1 MSTECFEIRGYI
13 EGFYG
18 NPWSQ
23 EQRLD
28 MLRFAA
34 AHGANACFYAPKDDP
49 YHRKLWREPYPP
61 EALSRLR
68 ELKAEADGNGMAL
81 FWCVAPGLS
90 MR

>member
-1 MSTECFEIRGYI
+1 MSSSCFAVRGYI

-18 NPWSQ
+18 NPWTQ
-23 EQRLD
+23 AQRLD

-49 YHRKLWREPYPP
+49 YHRKLWRELYPP

-68 ELKAEADGNGMAL
+68 ELKA
-81 FWCVAPGLS
+81 
-90 MR
+90 